1 MADSPVKSQ
10 TGPARWLGAAATVIG
25 FYALAVLALR
35 GLGGVAPVQ
44 AWLAQFGVYAWLVFV
59 FLSAGS
65 LILAPLSGSSLY
77 VVGGTLFGQPLAFVL
92 SVVATLL
99 GCSVNFWLA
108 RCWGRRLVT
117 RLVGTHQVAALD
129 RWFQDLQTHH
139 SIFYMFLVM
148 HLSQDIVSYAL
159 GLTRI
164 PYRDFAIA
172 LSLSALTIVGF
183 FTYCGSGLLTWL
195 VGFNVR

>member
-1 MADSPVKSQ
+1 MGHSPPKSQ
-10 TGPARWLGAAATVIG
+10 TGRVRLLGVGLTVVG
-25 FYALAVLALR
+25 FYVLAALGLR

-44 AWLAQFGVYAWLVFV
+44 AWLAQFGLYSWLVFV
-59 FLSAGS
+59 LLAAAS

-77 VVGGTLFGQPLAFVL
+77 VVGGTLFGQHLAFVL
-92 SVVATLL
+92 SVMATIL

-172 LSLSALTIVGF
+172 LVLSALTVVAF
-183 FTYCGSGLLTWL
+183 FTYCGSGLLNWL
-195 VGFNVR
+195 VAV